1 MGYGELP
8 EYKLTM
14 PTQDTYVGY
23 CRVSTQ
29 NQKDEGTIEI
39 QKIALSKYAKA
50 KGIKIVCTFEDN
62 GVSGS
67 LHERQGLNSMFDYL
81 EENKGISGVVIYK
94 LDRLA
99 RDLYL
104 QEHLIRQL
112 EQLNIKL
119 YSTHEDNLDSDD
131 PMRKAFR
138 QFSGIV
144 AELEK
149 GFILMR
155 LSGGRDKKASEGGW
169 AGGRTPYGYVASER
183 DIKIDSNAAKVVSSI
198 RSMRIGKHMSL
209 RAIARSLNERGV
221 PTAAGK
227 QWYASTVQYI
237 LRNSIY
243 RGVLKFKE
251 FSSERTDLQL
261 PPSTI
266 DHSLYKKEAHF
277 VQNFP

>member
-1 MGYGELP
+1 
-8 EYKLTM
+8 M
-14 PTQDTYVGY
+14 PTQDKYVGY

-39 QKIALSKYAKA
+39 QKIALGKYAKA
-50 KGIKIVCTFEDN
+50 KGIKIVSIFEDN

-81 EENKGISGVVIYK
+81 EENKGITGVVIYK

-112 EQLNIKL
+112 EQLNVKL
-119 YSTHEDNLDSDD
+119 VSTHEDNLDSDD

-169 AGGRTPYGYVASER
+169 AGGRTPYGYTAENK
-183 DIKIDSNAAKVVSSI
+183 DIQLEPGMSSVVSSI
-198 RSMRIGKHMSL
+198 YAMRKAKHMSL
-209 RAIARSLNERGV
+209 RDIAGYLNELGV

-237 LRNSIY
+237 LKNPIY

-251 FSSERTDLQL
+251 HASERKDLQL
-261 PPSTI
+261 PEQRI
-266 DHSLYKKEAHF
+266 DLSLYKKEAQF
-277 VQNFP
+277 VHNVPK

>member
-1 MGYGELP
+1 MS
-8 EYKLTM
+8 
-14 PTQDTYVGY
+14 TQLKYVGY

-29 NQKDEGTIEI
+29 NQKEEGTIEI
-39 QKIALSKYAKA
+39 QRIALNKYASA
-50 KGIKIVCTFEDN
+50 KGIKLVSLFEDN

-67 LHERQGLNSMFDYL
+67 LHDRNGLNSMFDYL
-81 EENKGISGVVIYK
+81 EYDKDVCGVIIYK

-112 EQLNIKL
+112 EQLNVKL
-119 YSTHEDNLDSDD
+119 LSTQEDNLDSDD

-169 AGGRTPYGYVASER
+169 AGGRMPYGYKSIEKEIHLDADPS
-183 DIKIDSNAAKVVSSI
+183 SVVRSI
-198 RSMRIGKHMSL
+198 VSMRRGKHMSL
-209 RAIARSLNERGV
+209 REIAKELNDSNV
-221 PTAAGK
+221 PTASGK
-227 QWYASTVQYI
+227 RWHASTVQYI
-237 LRNSIY
+237 LRNPIY
-243 RGVLKFKE
+243 RGVLKFKDYTH
-251 FSSERTDLQL
+251 ERNDLKL
-261 PPSTI
+261 PTGRLDLSM
-266 DHSLYKKEAHF
+266 YKKEAQF
-277 VQNFP
+277 VQQSPI

>member
-1 MGYGELP
+1 MS
-8 EYKLTM
+8 
-14 PTQDTYVGY
+14 TQKRFVGY

-39 QKIALSKYAKA
+39 QRIALSKYASA
-50 KGIKIVCTFEDN
+50 KGITIVSLFEDN

-67 LHERQGLNSMFDYL
+67 LHERNGLNSMFDYL
-81 EENKGISGVVIYK
+81 EYDKSISGVIIYK

-112 EQLNIKL
+112 EQLNVKL
-119 YSTHEDNLDSDD
+119 LSTHEDNLDSDD

-169 AGGRTPYGYVASER
+169 AGGRTPYGYKAQEKEIRV
-183 DIKIDSNAAKVVSSI
+183 DSNPAKVIQSI
-198 RSMRIGKHMSL
+198 VAMRKGKHMSL
-209 RAIARSLNERGV
+209 REIARELNDSSI
-221 PTAAGK
+221 PTATGK
-227 QWYASTVQYI
+227 RWYASTVQYI
-237 LRNSIY
+237 LKNPIY

-251 FSSERTDLQL
+251 YTNDREDLRL
-261 PPSTI
+261 PSGRS
-266 DHSLYKKEAHF
+266 DLSLYKKEAQF
-277 VQNFP
+277 VQITPK